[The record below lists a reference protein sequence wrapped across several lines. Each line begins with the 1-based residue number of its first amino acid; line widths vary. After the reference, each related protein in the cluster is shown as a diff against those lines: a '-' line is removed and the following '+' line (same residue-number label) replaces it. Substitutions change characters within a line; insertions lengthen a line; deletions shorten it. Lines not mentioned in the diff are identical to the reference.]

1 MRHRATFSIASVA
14 LFLAVALLP
23 TPAPAAMPCE
33 SLASVLPPGTTA
45 ITTQSVPAGTFT
57 PVPGSPPTLMNLPAF
72 CRVAATLAP
81 TGTSAIGVEVW
92 MPAATWNGNFR
103 GEGSGGSA
111 GAFSFGPMATALRMG
126 YATMSTDNG
135 HKGSLWTFAAQPE
148 KVNDFGYRAFHVSTL
163 AAKDL
168 IRAFYGNRPRYSYFV
183 GCSQGG
189 HHGLMEAQRF
199 PEDFD
204 GIIAG
209 DPGHDWTHL
218 MIAELWTGAVSHIK
232 SAETD
237 LPQAK
242 LDLLTQ
248 KVLEACGDPVNAPL
262 GFLVEPRRCA
272 FDPARLQCPAGDAPN
287 CLTPA
292 QVESVKLIYQ
302 GPVDPRTGEQIYPGF
317 VRGSENAW
325 RQVLVGPR
333 RVPAPGQPSIPIPG
347 GSSYEFFVNGIGI
360 FTPTGNFLDFD
371 YDLDVIATNT
381 KPAGSGLDYEQALN
395 AMDPD
400 LEAFKQR
407 GGKLIM
413 YHGFADPFVTPMS
426 SIAYYNRVTGEM
438 HPGRHKGNDGTNAAG
453 QKRTVDFARLFMV
466 PGMWHC
472 AGGPGPSSFD
482 VFTPLTQWV
491 EQGVA
496 PDRIIGTH
504 TPTTAYP
511 TPFTRPL
518 CPFPQEGVYNG
529 AGETTDAPSFSCQI
543 VK

>member
-1 MRHRATFSIASVA
+1 MGRRTTLFIAPVM
-14 LFLAVALLP
+14 LFLSIVLTSAPAVAA
-23 TPAPAAMPCE
+23 TPCE
-33 SLASVLPPGTTA
+33 SLAAALPPGTTG
-45 ITTQSVPAGTFT
+45 ITTQSVPAGSFT
-57 PVPGSPPTLMNLPAF
+57 PPGSMTPLTNLPAF
-72 CRVAATLAP
+72 CRVAATLTP
-81 TGTSAIGVEVW
+81 TSTSLIGVEVW
-92 MPAATWNGNFR
+92 MPTTTWNGNFR

-111 GAFSFGPMATALRMG
+111 GSFSFGPMATALRLG

-163 AAKDL
+163 AAKSL
-168 IRAFYGNRPRYSYFV
+168 IKAFYGNAQTYSYYV

-189 HHGLMEAQRF
+189 HHGLMEAQRY

-218 MIAELWTGAVSHIK
+218 MIAELWTGAVSHLK

-237 LPQAK
+237 LPQKK

-248 KVLEACGDPVNAPL
+248 NVLNTCGDPVNGPL
-262 GFLVEPRRCA
+262 GFLVEPRRCT
-272 FDPARLQCPAGDAPN
+272 FDPSQLQCHAGDADT

-292 QVESVKLIYQ
+292 QVQAVKLIYQ
-302 GPVDPRTGEQIYPGF
+302 GPVNPRTGAQIYPGF

-333 RVPAPGQPSIPIPG
+333 SGGVPIPG
-347 GSSYEFFVNGIGI
+347 GSSFQFFINGI
-360 FTPTGNFLDFD
+360 FNDPNYKFLSFN
-371 YDLDVIATNT
+371 YDDDALHTDT
-381 KPAGSGLDYEQALN
+381 KPAGSGLNYSQVLN

-400 LEAFKQR
+400 LEVFKKR

-413 YHGFADPFVTPMS
+413 YHGYADPFVTPMS

-438 HPGRHKGNDGTNAAG
+438 HPGLHKGNDGTNAAG
-453 QKRTVDFARLFMV
+453 LNRTVDFARLFMV

-472 AGGPGPSSFD
+472 GGGPGPSNFD

-491 EQGVA
+491 EHGVA

-504 TPTTAYP
+504 AANATGQGG
-511 TPFTRPL
+511 FTRPL
-518 CPFPQEGVYNG
+518 CPFPQESVYNG
-529 AGETTDAPSFSCQI
+529 DGNTTDAANFACKV

>member
-1 MRHRATFSIASVA
+1 
-14 LFLAVALLP
+14 
-23 TPAPAAMPCE
+23 
-33 SLASVLPPGTTA
+33 
-45 ITTQSVPAGTFT
+45 
-57 PVPGSPPTLMNLPAF
+57 
-72 CRVAATLAP
+72 
-81 TGTSAIGVEVW
+81 
-92 MPAATWNGNFR
+92 
-103 GEGSGGSA
+103 
-111 GAFSFGPMATALRMG
+111 MATALRLG

-163 AAKDL
+163 AAKSL
-168 IRAFYGNRPRYSYFV
+168 IKAFYGTAQTYSYYV

-189 HHGLMEAQRF
+189 HHGLMEAQRY

-218 MIAELWTGAVSHIK
+218 MIAELWTGAVSHLK

-242 LDLLTQ
+242 LDLITQ
-248 KVLEACGDPVNAPL
+248 TVLNTCGDPVNGPL
-262 GFLVEPRRCA
+262 GFLVEPRRCT
-272 FDPARLQCPAGDAPN
+272 FDPSHLQCPATPD

-292 QVESVKLIYQ
+292 QVQAVKLIYQ
-302 GPVDPRTGEQIYPGF
+302 GPVNPRTGAQIYPGF

-333 RVPAPGQPSIPIPG
+333 SGGVPIPG
-347 GSSYEFFVNGIGI
+347 GSSFQFFINGI
-360 FTPTGNFLDFD
+360 FNDANYNFLRFD
-371 YDLDVIATNT
+371 YDDDALHTDT
-381 KPAGSGLDYEQALN
+381 KPAGSGLTYAGALN

-400 LEAFKQR
+400 LEVFKTR

-426 SIAYYNRVTGEM
+426 SIAYYNRVTGAM
-438 HPGRHKGNDGTNAAG
+438 HPGLHKGNDGTNAAG
-453 QKRTVDFARLFMV
+453 LDRTVDFARLFMV

-472 AGGPGPSSFD
+472 AGGPGASNFD

-491 EQGVA
+491 EHGVA

-504 TPTTAYP
+504 TANTAGP
-511 TPFTRPL
+511 IPFTRPL
-518 CPFPQEGVYNG
+518 CPFPQESVYDG
-529 AGETTDAPSFSCQI
+529 DGDTTDAANFVCKV